1 MHTSPTRYSSGKR
14 SFRTRMARWTTPSSA
29 QAPLPYASLW
39 PGTPK
44 SIILSTPAESIS
56 SALYSSLSTL

>member
-1 MHTSPTRYSSGKR
+1 
-14 SFRTRMARWTTPSSA
+14 MARWTTPSSA
-29 QAPLPYASLW
+29 QAPLPHASLW